1 MRIIRSPIRS
11 LLLLWAVVPL
21 VSLSSLL
28 SAQQGW
34 AIIGTVQTSHG
45 ELPDRPIPVT
55 LQFRGNTIATTF
67 TDSEGKFSFSQLLA
81 NGYRVLINDE
91 KYRPVDQQ
99 VEINPMITS
108 PTFVRISL
116 TPKET
121 AARNEAAPGSN
132 PNLAN
137 SSEYT
142 NQIPKPALK
151 EFQKGAKSDK
161 DGNTDDAIKHYRKAV
176 SLAPEFYAARNNLGS
191 AYLGKSQFSAAQE
204 QFESVIKINPSDAAA
219 YFNLGNLYFLTQK
232 YRDAA
237 RWLDEGLA
245 KEPNNPLG
253 HFLLGSVCSRTGKP
267 EQAEKELRN
276 ALQLNPKMTKA
287 HLALVNLYLKQ
298 QRSADAVSE
307 LKEFLKAAPNDAFAP
322 KAREVLKRLESQ
334 SALNAQSH

>member
-1 MRIIRSPIRS
+1 MRNLRSPMPYF
-11 LLLLWAVVPL
+11 LLLVTVVSAVFH
-21 VSLSSLL
+21 SLPL

-81 NGYRVLINDE
+81 NGYHVLIDDE

-116 TPKET
+116 TPREPSK
-121 AARNEAAPGSN
+121 ADSPVPGSN
-132 PNLAN
+132 PNMVN
-137 SSEYT
+137 SVEYAK
-142 NQIPKPALK
+142 QIPKSALK

-161 DGNTDDAIKHYRKAV
+161 DARIDDAIEHYQKAV

-191 AYLGKSQFSAAQE
+191 DYLGKSQFRAAQE

-219 YFNLGNLYFLTQK
+219 YFNLGNLYFLTKK
-232 YRDAA
+232 YDDAT
-237 RWLDEGLA
+237 RWLDEGIA
-245 KEPNNPLG
+245 KDPNNSLG
-253 HFLLGSVCSRTGKP
+253 HFLLGSVCSRTGKS
-267 EQAEKELRN
+267 EVAEKELRTSL
-276 ALQLNPKMTKA
+276 AIDPKMTKA

-322 KAREVLKRLESQ
+322 KAREVLKKLESQ